1 MKLDSCRSTIIPSI
15 FPNKDWSYLLV
26 MFKDPIKELIKEFF
40 ANAFYSGI
48 ELKCWVRGKAFIF
61 TPDYNM
67 VKVHQIE
74 HPMEA
79 DRTPYDERS
88 GSLDP
93 ILALL
98 GTNFHVSTKGTSI
111 GTDNFSPEVKTLAL
125 ILYSNLYPLTNSK
138 FIITSQAKFL
148 FDLIF
153 GTPIDIC
160 AHIFQTFAKTF
171 VRLATRTC
179 LPFRSLMMKIP
190 KSKGVPTPLGGI
202 VLVRQRPISL

>member
-1 MKLDSCRSTIIPSI
+1 
-15 FPNKDWSYLLV
+15 
-26 MFKDPIKELIKEFF
+26 
-40 ANAFYSGI
+40 
-48 ELKCWVRGKAFIF
+48 
-61 TPDYNM
+61 
-67 VKVHQIE
+67 
-74 HPMEA
+74 MEA

-179 LPFRSLMMKIP
+179 LPFRSLMMKIS

-202 VLVRQRPISL
+202 VLVRQRPISLQSMHSSNTHSSVEKAKKDSL